1 MKEEDWDGEADDD
14 VESFDSSEENNEL
27 VIDEQ
32 TDASLSTKK
41 LKPGV
46 TDLRRRIEDR
56 LESKRLREAFEFDDD
71 LDDDDELGFDEE
83 DLADGYSSSEDW

>member
-1 MKEEDWDGEADDD
+1 MKEEDWDSEADDD

-27 VIDEQ
+27 ETDEQ

-56 LESKRLREAFEFDDD
+56 VRRRLRRR
-71 LDDDDELGFDEE
+71 LR
-83 DLADGYSSSEDW
+83 

>member
-14 VESFDSSEENNEL
+14 VESFDSSEESNEL
-27 VIDEQ
+27 ETDEQ

-41 LKPGV
+41 QKPGV

-56 LESKRLREAFEFDDD
+56 LESKRLREAFDFDDFDDD
-71 LDDDDELGFDEE
+71 YDEPLGR
-83 DLADGYSSSEDW
+83 LG

>member
-1 MKEEDWDGEADDD
+1 MKEEDWDGEADDDDD

-27 VIDEQ
+27 ETDEQ

-71 LDDDDELGFDEE
+71 LDN
-83 DLADGYSSSEDW
+83 

>member
-1 MKEEDWDGEADDD
+1 M
-14 VESFDSSEENNEL
+14 
-27 VIDEQ
+27 
-32 TDASLSTKK
+32 KK

-71 LDDDDELGFDEE
+71 FDDDYDEPLGR
-83 DLADGYSSSEDW
+83 LG

>member
-27 VIDEQ
+27 ETDEQ

-71 LDDDDELGFDEE
+71 FDDDFDEP
-83 DLADGYSSSEDW
+83 LGRLG